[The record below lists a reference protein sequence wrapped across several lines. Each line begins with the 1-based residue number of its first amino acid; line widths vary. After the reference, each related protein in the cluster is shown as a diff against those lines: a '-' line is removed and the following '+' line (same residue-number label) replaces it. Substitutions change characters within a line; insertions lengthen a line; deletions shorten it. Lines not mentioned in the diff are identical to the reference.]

1 MATTARCTLTAAD
14 AETLKS
20 GFDATYAQLYG
31 RTIPGMDIEVL
42 TFALSLA
49 VSVAFEPAR
58 TARQAPSAAAAS
70 TRELFD
76 VNLAQYIEAEI
87 FKRDQIGTAA
97 IDGPAVVVEDQTSTV
112 VPRGF
117 SAMHGDDG
125 ALILRRSDE
134 G

>member
-1 MATTARCTLTAAD
+1 MLGSS
-14 AETLKS
+14 E
-20 GFDATYAQLYG
+20 
-31 RTIPGMDIEVL
+31 
-42 TFALSLA
+42 
-49 VSVAFEPAR
+49 
-58 TARQAPSAAAAS
+58 APSAAAGS

-76 VNLAQYIEAEI
+76 VNLAQYIDAAI
-87 FKRDQIGTAA
+87 FRRDQIGTAA

-125 ALILRRSDE
+125 ALILRRTDE